1 MSKVNRIARFGMLT
15 AVALVLGYLEN
26 FVVIAP
32 GIPGIKL
39 GLSNIVLLYALY
51 EMDWKSTAALML
63 TKVFLSGF
71 LFAGPTAIPF
81 SLMGGVL
88 SIAVML
94 LAMQI
99 SGVGIVGVSVC
110 GAAAHNIGQLG
121 VACLVV
127 GYRAI
132 LSYSPILL
140 AVAVGTGILTGI
152 VAKCALKVMEAYEKK
167 K

>member
-1 MSKVNRIARFGMLT
+1 MKKINRITRFGMLT

-39 GLSNIVLLYALY
+39 GLSNVVLLYAICA
-51 EMDWKSTAALML
+51 MDWKSATALML
-63 TKVFLSGF
+63 VKVFLSGF

-81 SLMGGVL
+81 SLAGGTL

-94 LAMQI
+94 LVKQI
-99 SGVGIVGVSVC
+99 PDLGIVGMSVS
-110 GAAAHNIGQLG
+110 GAAAHNLGQLAVAG
-121 VACLVV
+121 VAV

-132 LSYSPILL
+132 LSYAPILL
-140 AVAVGTGILTGI
+140 VAAVGMGILTGI
-152 VAKCALKVMEAYEKK
+152 VAKCAFRALEAYERKK
-167 K
+167 